1 MENIWR
7 DRTIALAGIAQAV
20 DLMDKLA
27 KTGYLN
33 SRDFETS
40 AHSLFEQN
48 PASTEAV
55 FGDANKLRRGYEVL
69 LDLLQKKRGPE
80 QTALIGYSLGVLH
93 LQQRLTKNR
102 VMLDQVG
109 ERLGKCQHQIQHFGV
124 THENVIANIA
134 SIYTDTISTFSFRIQ
149 VVGEYQYLQQT
160 RVANQVRVLLL
171 AGIRAAM
178 LWRQVGGTRWHF
190 LLHRKILIATAETL
204 LEQAKQ
210 ADLSRTSS

>member
-7 DRTIALAGIAQAV
+7 DRTIALAGITQAV

-40 AHSLFEQN
+40 ARSLFELN
-48 PASTEAV
+48 PTSAEAV
-55 FGDANKLRRGYEVL
+55 FGDATKLRRGYEVL

-93 LQQRLTKNR
+93 LQQRLTKNQG
-102 VMLDQVG
+102 MLNQVG
-109 ERLGKCQHQIQHFGV
+109 DRLGKCQHQIQHFGV

-134 SIYTDTISTFSFRIQ
+134 SIYTETISTFSFRIQ

-190 LLHRKILIATAETL
+190 LLQRKTLITTTETL
-204 LEQAKQ
+204 LEQAKR
-210 ADLSRTSS
+210 ADLSRANS